1 MNQKRSWPGV
11 PKRYST
17 SLLVRVI
24 RPKSMAV
31 LRIVVRRV
39 VKAIDG
45 DNERQLAFLEVVDR
59 REAVSEPASVG
70 QDHGAERTVGELIPH
85 EPETLLAG
93 SAEEVQHEPAG
104 EGDPAEVHGDS
115 GRGLA
120 VNAAQIVVADALGAQ
135 ALLWVQ
141 WPDLADRADERRVQ
155 WPDLADRADERRL
168 ARTEPARDE
177 DLVSGERAAGR
188 AVRGRGA
195 HAAPPSAGLRWVAR
209 RPVVA
214 AVR

>member
-135 ALLWVQ
+135 ALLC
-141 WPDLADRADERRVQ
+141 VQ

-177 DLVSGERAAGR
+177 DLVSGERAADR